1 MEIDKLGKDE
11 RYDLLTDIADLYY
24 NQGFTQSEIA
34 KEFETTRFKIA
45 KLLQEARSE
54 GAVEIHINYSDQT
67 DRTLERRL
75 EEKFSLNKA
84 IVVNSQFTPY
94 GEIMQK
100 LGKAGASYLDQ
111 IIQKNCRIGITWGKT
126 IYNVINQLE
135 NPSRNQA
142 EIIQLTG
149 SFLTPHSGTGA
160 RGLVRKVA
168 SIYPGTHHYMDAPL
182 YMSSE
187 DLRNQMLEEP
197 LLKST
202 LSATNTI
209 DIILT
214 GVGSLSSLPLTNS
227 LFTPYVSESDKT
239 KVDDC
244 IGSIY
249 GYVLDKNGEIADLD
263 LNKKV
268 IATPLTNILKTPHRL
283 VVAIGRHKTNVLYH
297 VLRNRLANE
306 LLTDSETATTLLEHY

>member
-1 MEIDKLGKDE
+1 MISFLK
-11 RYDLLTDIADLYY
+11 RM
-24 NQGFTQSEIA
+24 
-34 KEFETTRFKIA
+34 
-45 KLLQEARSE
+45 
-54 GAVEIHINYSDQT
+54 V
-67 DRTLERRL
+67 RR
-75 EEKFSLNKA
+75 
-84 IVVNSQFTPY
+84 VV
-94 GEIMQK
+94 
-100 LGKAGASYLDQ
+100 DH
-111 IIQKNCRIGITWGKT
+111 
-126 IYNVINQLE
+126 
-135 NPSRNQA
+135 NPSHLYIPKFIEISHRCMFFVMDFNYKFCALMTISIIVDQA

-149 SFLTPHSGTGA
+149 SFLTPHSGTGT

-214 GVGSLSSLPLTNS
+214 GIGSLSSLPLTNS